1 MKLHP
6 MKKILKI
13 SAAIIILLL
22 ISVYGYLQFREYRSY
37 QNKIHKDAGLVFKIN
52 LDGIFQTMS
61 ADFISNPGY
70 YLSEGKKEGSSPRG
84 ISLPANIFVY
94 TLRSKSAGTYFCT
107 LPVADSAALEPYLKR
122 VFKLKTFLRNA
133 NGTIT
138 GSSADQKLTMI
149 YNANS
154 LAMAYSFKKEA
165 VMGILNDLLEQKNMM
180 DPRAP
185 EMVALKKAT
194 GHLSWNF
201 NEYSGKI
208 NFKDGQALVDCT
220 FPISDLGIPGQTGYR
235 NSFAKDAALKVW
247 LNAGLTAFLAHQ
259 EFNFKNFN
267 LQSDSLLKSYGAYV
281 SLELGKNITQQ
292 EPVITY
298 EYNDDFE
305 KVAQT
310 TLKATAVPHLKL
322 SFGGNP
328 DLMLK
333 YLKMKN
339 IINDTNQLNKE
350 LFPLYQ
356 VFSSRKD
363 DGWQLSTKEGDNFQ
377 TELIRS
383 PYFFYAAADFN
394 RIKAQ
399 KQFPLLN
406 SYLEPF
412 THLTLTATKLDAGK
426 GRLQGQ
432 IGFKRKNVNSF
443 SQLIK

>member
-1 MKLHP
+1 MKR
-6 MKKILKI
+6 ILKI
-13 SAAIIILLL
+13 SAAIVILLL

-37 QNKIHKDAGLVFKIN
+37 QNKIHKDADLVFKIN
-52 LDGIFQTMS
+52 LDGIFKTMS

-70 YLSEGKKEGSSPRG
+70 YLSADKKEGSSARG

-94 TLRSKSAGTYFCT
+94 TLHSKSAGTYFCT
-107 LPVADSAALEPYLKR
+107 LSVADSAALEPYLKR
-122 VFKLKTFLRNA
+122 VFKLKTFQRNA
-133 NGTIT
+133 NGTST
-138 GSSADQKLTMI
+138 GSSADQRLTVV
-149 YNANS
+149 YNAKN
-154 LAMAYSFKKEA
+154 LAMAYSLKKEA
-165 VMGILNDLLEQKNMM
+165 VTGILNDVLEQKNMM
-180 DPRAP
+180 DPAAP
-185 EMVALKKAT
+185 EMIALKKAA

-201 NEYSGKI
+201 NGYQGSL

-220 FPISDLGIPGQTGYR
+220 FPVSDLGIPEQTGYR
-235 NSFAKDAALKVW
+235 NSFAKDAALKIW
-247 LNAGLTAFLAHQ
+247 LNAGLTSILAHQ
-259 EFNFKNFN
+259 EFNFRNFN

-281 SLELGKNITQQ
+281 SLELDKNITQQ

-322 SFGGNP
+322 SFSGKP
-328 DLMLK
+328 DPVLR

-339 IINDTNQLNKE
+339 IINDTNQLNRE

-356 VFSSRKD
+356 VFSSRQN
-363 DGWQLSTKEGDNFQ
+363 DGWQLSTKEGDSFR
-377 TELIRS
+377 TELIKS
-383 PYFFYAAADFN
+383 PYFFYAEADIN

-412 THLTLTATKLDAGK
+412 THLKLTATKLDAKK

-432 IGFKRKNVNSF
+432 IDFKRKNVNSF